1 MTVMAP
7 LLNATP
13 IEPEVLVGHV
23 TESAALMVIAQA
35 VPVAPLAS
43 VTWTLNAPEA
53 VGVPVTAPVEAFRL
67 RPAGRFASPPTIE
80 NV

>member
-7 LLNATP
+7 LLKAIP
-13 IEPEVLVGHV
+13 CVPVVVVGHV
-23 TESAALMVIAQA
+23 TESVPLMVIAQA

-43 VTWTLNAPEA
+43 VTWMLNVPAA
-53 VGVPVTAPVEAFRL
+53 VGVPVTAPVEAFKL
-67 RPAGRFASPPTIE
+67 RPAGRFVSPPTIE